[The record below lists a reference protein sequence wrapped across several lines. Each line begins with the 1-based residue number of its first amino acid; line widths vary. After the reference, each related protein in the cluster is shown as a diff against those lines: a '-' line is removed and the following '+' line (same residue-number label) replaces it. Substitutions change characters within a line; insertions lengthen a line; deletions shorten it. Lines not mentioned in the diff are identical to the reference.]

1 MKLLWTVLDIVPG
14 TEIFS
19 RSFGFHADA
28 DAVHFIVFFL
38 IFSPS
43 MMPSNVQRYSYSLFL
58 PAFSSLAEILFVG
71 FATFLPWYLK
81 AVDYIN
87 NLMLLVKKVG
97 SDKYISRI

>member
-19 RSFGFHADA
+19 RSFSFHADA
-28 DAVHFIVFFL
+28 DAVHFILFYFLFL

-58 PAFSSLAEILFVG
+58 MHLVPLQKS
-71 FATFLPWYLK
+71 YLW
-81 AVDYIN
+81 VLQPFYLGI
-87 NLMLLVKKVG
+87 
-97 SDKYISRI
+97 